1 MWHRKNNFHKN
12 FIHCK
17 YQMTAKFQITKSKLG
32 DCLFSNMCALLYFYI
47 FFCVFDTG
55 SLWNCWTMN
64 EIFLEIIF
72 PIKSHYIPLTE
83 IQGATSHQSMFRPH
97 QPHCARHEIPFFLF
111 SFLSKTYLYN
121 KINKSTQLWGY
132 VLSKAHW
139 LW

>member
-1 MWHRKNNFHKN
+1 MSLG
-12 FIHCK
+12 
-17 YQMTAKFQITKSKLG
+17 FQTVGGICCCLFPFTSIPSQQL

-121 KINKSTQLWGY
+121 KINKSTQL
-132 VLSKAHW
+132 
-139 LW
+139 